1 MPACLPACPAGMA
14 QIAFFPSAN
23 GSVPRVGY
31 TLWQNNS
38 VQSRRAP
45 AFGMTMTIFSL
56 KADL

>member
-1 MPACLPACPAGMA
+1 MA